1 MPKDRYKG
9 VSLPKEMV
17 EEIERIIKDNP
28 ELGYTSIADFVK
40 DAVRDKL
47 IKLKQTLATSTSQ

>member
-28 ELGYTSIADFVK
+28 ELGYTSVADFVK
-40 DAVRDKL
+40 EAVRDKIL
-47 IKLKQTLATSTSQ
+47 KLKQSLSATIS

>member
-1 MPKDRYKG
+1 MPKDKYKG

-17 EEIERIIKDNP
+17 EEIEKIIRDNP

-40 DAVRDKL
+40 EAVRDKL
-47 IKLKQTLATSTSQ
+47 LKLKQNLATT